1 MDLKKIETKLN
12 NLKTIHQRLSNE
24 KNILLIDMIKQ
35 NALLNYYVKNALWNQ
50 NIISLLQKEYKI
62 KNNLINES
70 KTSKNK
76 LVNKLKSFVNQ
87 DKQLWIY
94 VTEEQKYSTDSY
106 SRYEN
111 HILNTIKKKNADF
124 ITIGNRA
131 KEFCTLNKLNVI
143 YNVDQKQAISK
154 LSWILT
160 LIVKFLFSQYNYNSL
175 HFVINSNKNKEN
187 SFIILPLTK
196 FNVNSLTESKSEF
209 DLTDIKEFKIFPD
222 INNYIQT
229 QIDNFIENSIQSLL
243 VESSFYKT
251 KNELIKTNKTIN
263 EVDEEVKKL
272 NKKIIRIKREKE
284 IEEIVLLTSNN
295 KKFLIRRDQ

>member
-1 MDLKKIETKLN
+1 MDLKKVETKLN
-12 NLKTIHQRLSNE
+12 NLKTIQQRLSNE

-50 NIISLLQKEYKI
+50 NIISLLQNEYKI
-62 KNNLINES
+62 KNNLISEI
-70 KTSKNK
+70 KISKNK
-76 LVNKLKSFVNQ
+76 LINKLKDFISQ
-87 DKQLWIY
+87 PKELWIY

-106 SRYEN
+106 SRYEK
-111 HILNTIKKKNADF
+111 HILNNIKKSSADF
-124 ITIGNRA
+124 ITIGDRA
-131 KEFCTLNKLNVI
+131 KEFCSQNKLNVI

-160 LIVKFLFSQYNYNSL
+160 LIVKFLFSQYNYQSL
-175 HFVINSNKNKEN
+175 HFVINSNKNKDN
-187 SFIILPLTK
+187 NFTILPLTK
-196 FNVNSLTESKSEF
+196 FNVNSLSETENKF
-209 DLTDIKEFKIFPD
+209 DLTNIKEFKIFPD
-222 INNYIQT
+222 IDNYIQT

-295 KKFLIRRDQ
+295 KRFLIRRDQ

>member
-1 MDLKKIETKLN
+1 MDLKKVETKLN
-12 NLKTIHQRLSNE
+12 NLKTIQQRLSNE

-50 NIISLLQKEYKI
+50 NIISLLQNEYKI
-62 KNNLINES
+62 KNNLISEIKIS
-70 KTSKNK
+70 RNK
-76 LVNKLKSFVNQ
+76 LINKLKDFISQ
-87 DKQLWIY
+87 PKELWIY
-94 VTEEQKYSTDSY
+94 LTEEQKYSTDSY

-111 HILNTIKKKNADF
+111 HILNSIKKNNADF
-124 ITIGNRA
+124 IVIGDRA
-131 KEFCTLNKLNVI
+131 KQFCSDNKLNVI
-143 YNVDQKQAISK
+143 YDVDQKQAISK
-154 LSWILT
+154 LSWTLT
-160 LIVKFLFSQYNYNSL
+160 LIIKFLFSQYNYKSL
-175 HFVINSNKNKEN
+175 RFVINSNKNKDN
-187 SFIILPLTK
+187 SFTILPLTK
-196 FNVNSLTESKSEF
+196 FNVNSLSETETKF
-209 DLTDIKEFKIFPD
+209 DLDHIKEFKIFPD

-229 QIDNFIENSIQSLL
+229 QIDNYIENSIQSLL

-263 EVDEEVKKL
+263 EVDEEIKKL

>member
-12 NLKTIHQRLSNE
+12 NLKTIQQRLSNE

-76 LVNKLKSFVNQ
+76 LVNKLKSLVVQ

-124 ITIGNRA
+124 ITIGDRA
-131 KEFCTLNKLNVI
+131 KEFCNSNKLNVI

-160 LIVKFLFSQYNYNSL
+160 LIVKFLFSQYNYESL

-187 SFIILPLTK
+187 SFTILPLTK
-196 FNVNSLTESKSEF
+196 FNVNNLTETKSEF

-229 QIDNFIENSIQSLL
+229 QVDNFIENSIQSLL

-263 EVDEEVKKL
+263 EIDEEVKKL